1 MCLLSSVFSLL
12 VLWLNEALWF
22 VNLVL
27 KVFSVNPM
35 YVLSGLLYTCVQGL
49 NKLLKFVWSKFQLVI
64 VLSLFLIFGKSQP

>member
-1 MCLLSSVFSLL
+1 MLDSFSCQICLLSSVFSLL

-35 YVLSGLLYTCVQGL
+35 YVLSGLLSSVVTVA
-49 NKLLKFVWSKFQLVI
+49 
-64 VLSLFLIFGKSQP
+64 